1 MSNFSF
7 SVISFSITSVT
18 VITGSALALH
28 CCKAHAKINRKIDN
42 STPCTIVT
50 HEIFNL
56 KLGPRDYVVDIT
68 NHATFRLNRYSGGF
82 HPNRGNIT
90 LLWLFC
96 YPVLFSRSFAKVE
109 PSHRFLR
116 WIAHMACFAQGRFFG
131 GQDDGWRHAGK
142 MCPKNFPK
150 RGVNRQLQAKTPK
163 SIHRNMSGTINPTN
177 KRFEDRV
184 QTTKSTSC
192 VVHHY
197 PKANTT
203 WLTAAILKLIM
214 TSYFCSGWSDLD
226 EIRQRDA
233 E

>member
-90 LLWLFC
+90 LL
-96 YPVLFSRSFAKVE
+96 
-109 PSHRFLR
+109 
-116 WIAHMACFAQGRFFG
+116 
-131 GQDDGWRHAGK
+131 
-142 MCPKNFPK
+142 
-150 RGVNRQLQAKTPK
+150 
-163 SIHRNMSGTINPTN
+163 
-177 KRFEDRV
+177 
-184 QTTKSTSC
+184 
-192 VVHHY
+192 
-197 PKANTT
+197 
-203 WLTAAILKLIM
+203 
-214 TSYFCSGWSDLD
+214 
-226 EIRQRDA
+226 
-233 E
+233 